1 MGNDASR
8 VLEDVSRVVDTS
20 VASVGALGRI
30 TFDPRQAARL
40 ADLIAKHD
48 FPGLIGALT
57 SRRPLA
63 PDFFPAW
70 IRRAGGYFPKFA
82 QVLSVRAD
90 LIEDPQVLEGLSRC
104 LEDMP
109 SRPAAEVQAVLRQ
122 EGLDQLCDSLGPAL
136 NAGTVAQVHSLSLHG
151 LELVLKVTFPEA
163 RRRFDTDFRLF
174 GHARQILGALKLND
188 EKANIVA
195 AMFDAVGK
203 SEQSV
208 LAEFDLREEA
218 NAMQIADGL
227 LPMWP
232 AVYAQWKQ
240 CLSAGLSH
248 GLPHVAA
255 AALQGAEAASAAWCV
270 AVPAPVESLV
280 TPGAMVMT
288 RAGGESLQQLMAT
301 KPKDAA
307 MVFLGLVVPF
317 MGWLLLTQSSSHL
330 AHVDPHLGNFRWE
343 DGTLWVLDWGASL
356 RRFSPQ
362 KRRALQLLVRHLAT
376 GGPDACVA
384 QAAEAFGVAGD
395 SPAQVAQVIRGLF
408 NASSN
413 HAAQDSLQEAASQ
426 DLLRHIDQEVVPVV
440 RCLAILGG
448 ILKMMQQQI
457 REEHHHDIPLSLA
470 FLWAPFAE
478 S

>member
-1 MGNDASR
+1 
-8 VLEDVSRVVDTS
+8 
-20 VASVGALGRI
+20 
-30 TFDPRQAARL
+30 
-40 ADLIAKHD
+40 
-48 FPGLIGALT
+48 
-57 SRRPLA
+57 
-63 PDFFPAW
+63 
-70 IRRAGGYFPKFA
+70 
-82 QVLSVRAD
+82 
-90 LIEDPQVLEGLSRC
+90 
-104 LEDMP
+104 MP

-255 AALQGAEAASAAWCV
+255 AALQGAEAASAAWRM

-301 KPKDAA
+301 KPKDGA

-317 MGWLLLTQSSSHL
+317 MGWLLLTQSSS
-330 AHVDPHLGNFRWE
+330 
-343 DGTLWVLDWGASL
+343 
-356 RRFSPQ
+356 RR
-362 KRRALQLLVRHLAT
+362 
-376 GGPDACVA
+376 G
-384 QAAEAFGVAGD
+384 AGD
-395 SPAQVAQVIRGLF
+395 ADCTWRMWTPTWATSAGRTAPSGSWTGAPLC
-408 NASSN
+408 
-413 HAAQDSLQEAASQ
+413 AASAP
-426 DLLRHIDQEVVPVV
+426 RSAV
-440 RCLAILGG
+440 RCSSSYGTWPPAALTRAWRRRPKPSGLPG
-448 ILKMMQQQI
+448 IPPRRWRK
-457 REEHHHDIPLSLA
+457 
-470 FLWAPFAE
+470 
-478 S
+478 